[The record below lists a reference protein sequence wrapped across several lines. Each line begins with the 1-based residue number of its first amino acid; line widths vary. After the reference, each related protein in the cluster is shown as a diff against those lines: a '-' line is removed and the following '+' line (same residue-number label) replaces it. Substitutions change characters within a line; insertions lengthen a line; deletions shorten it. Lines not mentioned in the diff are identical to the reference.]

1 MKAFESLLT
10 QGVQVIKAVPVL
22 MNSKQLESY
31 TQDVVSK
38 LKEAGLQFVSYSHL
52 PERTQVTLS
61 GSKETKWEVHSF
73 SLWRWFINVRADGS
87 VYYKNSSEIKT
98 IWRMNKD
105 SGTVDFLPE
114 ADVKVNEALN
124 WQKTWLKTGE

>member
-61 GSKETKWEVHSF
+61 GSKETK
-73 SLWRWFINVRADGS
+73 
-87 VYYKNSSEIKT
+87 
-98 IWRMNKD
+98 
-105 SGTVDFLPE
+105 
-114 ADVKVNEALN
+114 
-124 WQKTWLKTGE
+124 